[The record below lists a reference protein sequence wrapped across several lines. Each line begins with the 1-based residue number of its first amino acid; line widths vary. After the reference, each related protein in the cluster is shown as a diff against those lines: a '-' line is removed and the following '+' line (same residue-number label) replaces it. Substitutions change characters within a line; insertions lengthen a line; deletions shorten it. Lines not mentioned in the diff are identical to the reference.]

1 MAPRHQILRAD
12 PAHLDFWRRRTLP
25 PKDGLAA
32 FVYGN
37 AGNVLCCDA
46 CSFSTKILRKDKLD
60 PTVGLL
66 NALDTL
72 QQEPGASVRDDHCKG
87 LVSTQCEGQWSACGL
102 RGEAQPNTCA
112 SKGTM
117 LPSLSMPST
126 FAGCSRS
133 SS

>member
-1 MAPRHQILRAD
+1 MAPRHEILRAG

-46 CSFSTKILRKDKLD
+46 CSFSAKILRKDKLD

-72 QQEPGASVRDDHCKG
+72 QQEPGASVRDDLCKG
-87 LVSTQCEGQWSACGL
+87 LVSGQYTV
-102 RGEAQPNTCA
+102 RGIVSTCA

-126 FAGCSRS
+126 FAGCSKYSR
-133 SS
+133 